1 VYADGQQRFPHDGL
15 SYAQATS
22 RHNDHGVYLGADSA
36 GGLVFG
42 RPEEAALVLGP
53 PRSGKTTAIVV
64 PNVLAACGPV
74 LVASTKRDILDVTWR
89 ARQRTGRCGV
99 FDPGGSVEVPA
110 NVASVG
116 WSPLHS
122 SATFDGALLV
132 VEAMVG
138 AARPGAHAAESHW
151 VERASA
157 LLAPIFHAAAI
168 DGRSLR
174 EVVSWVDRH
183 ELSGSLAILSRADAS
198 RACEVLSGI
207 QRTEERE
214 QSGIWSTAS
223 GVLAAYRSEAALRTS
238 EMAPLD
244 PAAFVDPA
252 NGANTLY
259 ICASGQHQRYA
270 APLVAG
276 LVEDVRA
283 ATYAK
288 RGGPPTLAV
297 LDELANIA
305 PLADLPKIVSEGG
318 SQGLLVLAC
327 LQDLSQ
333 ARARWGQEADG
344 FLSLFG
350 TKVLLPGIG
359 DMRTLEAV
367 SALCGD
373 HDVAVRSTTR
383 APLMSSI
390 LGKGHSRSTTTTW
403 ATRRQR
409 RVPVDEVAK
418 GLPGGALVVT
428 GGREVATVRLTPHH
442 EHGLWRDASGLSS
455 AGRAR
460 IDLGGPLAGASQAR
474 QRPSQQRDLGR

>member
-1 VYADGQQRFPHDGL
+1 VHADGQQRPPSDAL
-15 SYAQATS
+15 SRAQVTS
-22 RHNDHGVYLGADSA
+22 RRNDHGIYLGADSS
-36 GGLVFG
+36 GGLLFG
-42 RPEEAALVLGP
+42 RQEEAALVLGP

-74 LVASTKRDILDVTWR
+74 LVASTKRDIFDVTWR
-89 ARQRTGRCGV
+89 TRVRSGRCGV
-99 FDPGGSVEVPA
+99 FDPGGNMEIPA
-110 NVASVG
+110 KVAPVG
-116 WSPLHS
+116 WSPLQS
-122 SATFDGALLV
+122 SATLDGALLV

-138 AARPGAHAAESHW
+138 AARPGTHPGESHW

-157 LLAPIFHAAAI
+157 LLAPMFHAAAI

-183 ELSGSLAILSRADAS
+183 ELSSSLGILARADAS

-223 GVLAAYRSEAALRTS
+223 GVLAAYRSEAALRSS
-238 EMAPLD
+238 EISPLD
-244 PAAFVDPA
+244 PAAFVDTA
-252 NGANTLY
+252 DCVNTLY
-259 ICASGQHQRYA
+259 ICASGQQQRYA

-276 LVEDVRA
+276 LIEDVRA
-283 ATYAK
+283 AAYAK
-288 RGGPPTLAV
+288 QGGPPTLAV

-367 SALCGD
+367 SALCGE
-373 HDVAVRSTTR
+373 HDVTVCSTTR
-383 APLMSSI
+383 GSVLASI
-390 LGKGHSRSTTTTW
+390 LGKGNSRSTTTW

-409 RVPVDEVAK
+409 RVPVDEAAK
-418 GLPGGALVVT
+418 GLPGRALVIT

-442 EHGLWRDASGLSS
+442 ENRLWRDATGLSLT
-455 AGRAR
+455 GRGQA
-460 IDLGGPLAGASQAR
+460 DLGGPLGG
-474 QRPSQQRDLGR
+474 PSQDRQHVSRRQDLGR

>member
-1 VYADGQQRFPHDGL
+1 VNAHRCQWLPHDGS

-22 RHNDHGVYLGADSA
+22 RRNDHGIYLGADSS

-42 RPEEAALVLGP
+42 RREEAALVLGP

-89 ARQRTGRCGV
+89 ARDRSGCCGL
-99 FDPGGSVEVPA
+99 FDPGGNVEVPA
-110 NVASVG
+110 KVVPVG
-116 WSPLHS
+116 WSPLPS

-138 AARPGAHAAESHW
+138 AARPGAHHGEGHW

-157 LLAPIFHAAAI
+157 LLAPMFHAAAI

-174 EVVSWVDRH
+174 EVVSWVDRR
-183 ELSGSLAILSRADAS
+183 ELSGCLGILARADAS

-223 GVLAAYRSEAALRTS
+223 GVLAAYRSEAALRSS
-238 EMAPLD
+238 ELSPLD

-252 NGANTLY
+252 NGASTLY

-288 RGGPPTLAV
+288 QAASPTLAV

-367 SALCGD
+367 SALCGE

-383 APLMSSI
+383 GSVLSSI
-390 LGKGHSRSTTTTW
+390 LGKGHSRSTTTW

-418 GLPGGALVVT
+418 GLPGRALVVT
-428 GGREVATVRLTPHH
+428 GGREVATIRLTPHH
-442 EHGLWRDASGLSS
+442 EHRLWRDATGLSS
-455 AGRAR
+455 ADRGHIA
-460 IDLGGPLAGASQAR
+460 LGSALDPPSRGR
-474 QRPSQQRDLGR
+474 QRPMQRQDLGR